1 MTLIPIANVAAMF
14 CAKYDGASFGRF
26 GDLCLDAVFRYR
38 DPNFYAPVLC
48 RLTEAVF
55 KIRFAPAGKQLSAV
69 FLNLKIQ
76 YGPLAQLGERQVRN
90 LEVRGSIPLWST
102 IGRISEPYLMLG
114 TVFVQTKR
122 HFLP

>member
-1 MTLIPIANVAAMF
+1 MI
-14 CAKYDGASFGRF
+14 
-26 GDLCLDAVFRYR
+26 YR
-38 DPNFYAPVLC
+38 DLNFYAPVLC

-69 FLNLKIQ
+69 FLNSKIQ